1 MLSLKRYYKAI
12 GFKYAD
18 DLETWFRE
26 DYSTDMQL
34 LYVLQGLH
42 CCQESYAAVIIVCQK
57 VIEEVRAGV
66 DPEKAKETIRTLVLD
81 DLDQCPYLQGSR
93 SALGARPRQGR
104 ARRTARASRYTEEM
118 HRAGIFDVFKTLFE
132 YAGIDICA
140 PEYEEQT
147 QMAVE
152 RLREVRDMLHN
163 EWRTN
168 AGIDRTRF
176 RMYILHHQL
185 RSETETDSE
194 SEDEG
199 KEWYE

>member
-1 MLSLKRYYKAI
+1 MLSLKRYNKRI
-12 GFKYAD
+12 GVKYAD
-18 DLETWFRE
+18 GLETWFRE
-26 DYSTDMQL
+26 DYSTDMPL

-42 CCQESYAAVIIVCQK
+42 CRQESYAAVIIACQK

-66 DPEKAKETIRTLVLD
+66 DPEKAKETIRTLVL
-81 DLDQCPYLQGSR
+81 QGSR

-104 ARRTARASRYTEEM
+104 ARRTARASRY
-118 HRAGIFDVFKTLFE
+118 RAGIFDVFKTLFE

-152 RLREVRDMLHN
+152 RLREVRDTLHN

-168 AGIDRTRF
+168 AGIDRTF
-176 RMYILHHQL
+176 RVSNGALQ
-185 RSETETDSE
+185 RSL
-194 SEDEG
+194 
-199 KEWYE
+199 